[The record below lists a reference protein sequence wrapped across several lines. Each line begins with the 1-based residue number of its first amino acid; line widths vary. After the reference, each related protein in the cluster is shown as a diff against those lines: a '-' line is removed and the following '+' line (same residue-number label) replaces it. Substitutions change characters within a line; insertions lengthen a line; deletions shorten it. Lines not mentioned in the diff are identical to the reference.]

1 MIMNTD
7 LTSTVSESRA
17 QQMKGI
23 VDDFISGKVS
33 DLALFNVTDAQK
45 VLKTIKMTYDT
56 QILELKGSIVEKDDE
71 LEMLKKELML
81 TIKGSLASKV
91 KI

>member
-1 MIMNTD
+1 MNTD